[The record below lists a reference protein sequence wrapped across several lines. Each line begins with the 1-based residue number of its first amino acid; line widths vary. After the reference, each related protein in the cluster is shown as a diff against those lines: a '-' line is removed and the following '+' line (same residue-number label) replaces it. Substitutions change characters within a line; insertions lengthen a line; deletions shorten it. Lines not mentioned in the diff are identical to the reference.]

1 MFLNIRKA
9 NTQQD
14 CEAIAQLTTQLGYP
28 TSSQS
33 VVQRLNQIDSAKNY
47 HTLVIENETSV
58 IAYTGFIEL
67 FSWEHDL
74 TFIQV
79 QVFVVDQAYR
89 ANSIGSTLMQA
100 IEQFA
105 YEKKIKTIKL
115 NSGNRAEREA
125 AHVFYQKI
133 GFEKISSGFQKKL
146 SL

>member
-1 MFLNIRKA
+1 MFLNIRKT

-67 FSWEHDL
+67 FSSEHDL

-89 ANSIGSTLMQA
+89 ANGIGSTLMQA

-125 AHVFYQKI
+125 AHVFYEKI